1 MTGPETPRRPVLD
14 SVELRAPRLAAVA
27 VRLMLRMP
35 ASFRRRVLAE
45 AFDRAQDAF
54 NRGDLDAVFALF
66 TDDVEYVPP
75 PALYAG
81 EPIIGR
87 AAVLQFWQGILARF
101 KENTIANLS
110 LEEASPARFVRTARL
125 THKRRDGTL
134 DYVIRQTTELR
145 AGRVAHQVNEDA
157 ANGGSEATHPT
168 R

>member
-1 MTGPETPRRPVLD
+1 MTGPQTLRRPGLD

-27 VRLMLRMP
+27 VRLILRMP
-35 ASFRRRVLAE
+35 ASFRRRVLAD

-54 NRGDLDAVFALF
+54 NRGDLD
-66 TDDVEYVPP
+66 TDDVEYLPP

-87 AAVLQFWQGILARF
+87 AAVLRFWQEILARF
-101 KENTIANLS
+101 EENTIANLS

-157 ANGGSEATHPT
+157 ASGGSEAIHPT